1 MAVVGGLSNSSIS
14 RLKDTQ
20 AHISSETNKVLEHF
34 LDLFPVCPFRS
45 GASERAIRHNTV
57 DSESA
62 VSYFKFQFSGF
73 QQPH

>member
-34 LDLFPVCPFRS
+34 LDLFPVCPVSS
-45 GASERAIRHNTV
+45 GASVRAVRHNTV
-57 DSESA
+57 DYESTMFIP
-62 VSYFKFQFSGF
+62 YFTFQFV
-73 QQPH
+73 